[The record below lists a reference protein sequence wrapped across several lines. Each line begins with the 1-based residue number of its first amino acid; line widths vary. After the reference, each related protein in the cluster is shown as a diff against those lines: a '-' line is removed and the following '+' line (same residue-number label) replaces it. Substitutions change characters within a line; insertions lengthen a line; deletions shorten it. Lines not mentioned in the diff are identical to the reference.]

1 MIGHTVL
8 AEDLRGIYTHW
19 NQIKNFSIPLS
30 LREDKENDMAMVIII
45 FQGNGAARTKAY
57 EAQNEEAQVAATS
70 KSSIIS

>member
-1 MIGHTVL
+1 
-8 AEDLRGIYTHW
+8 
-19 NQIKNFSIPLS
+19 LS